1 MLVDPHF
8 LVKIMKGISRSI
20 ASKSLYI
27 AFFSF
32 TSHSNCS
39 WLLITIMIGKFAQD
53 RQCQQRSPVSTLSRV
68 FIHWRYPDKQGMTKE
83 WTQT

>member
-27 AFFSF
+27 AFS
-32 TSHSNCS
+32 
-39 WLLITIMIGKFAQD
+39 LL
-53 RQCQQRSPVSTLSRV
+53 L
-68 FIHWRYPDKQGMTKE
+68 H
-83 WTQT
+83 TQIAPGC

>member
-39 WLLITIMIGKFAQD
+39 WLLITIMIGKFGAGP
-53 RQCQQRSPVSTLSRV
+53 SASTMITCFNSLSRIYSLEV
-68 FIHWRYPDKQGMTKE
+68 PR
-83 WTQT
+83 